1 MRRAEI
7 VLAERSVAIPNA
19 QNISITNISLPKYTG
34 RKMLQNKLITMLAKV
49 FYITDKAKGSLG
61 CWIVLAEWAYTDNGE
76 QYIKTVK
83 SAHVDGKQILPDV
96 FYTLIDGKFVQTE

>member
-19 QNISITNISLPKYTG
+19 QDISITNISLPKYTG

-49 FYITDKAKGSLG
+49 FYITD
-61 CWIVLAEWAYTDNGE
+61 IVTH
-76 QYIKTVK
+76 TVRP
-83 SAHVDGKQILPDV
+83 LR
-96 FYTLIDGKFVQTE
+96 L